1 MEYAHWFLNNIF
13 TFKNKNMLPVSGGYM
28 HMHNGGGIF
37 SNYAYGMAS
46 EYMLQELFGFCYE
59 YLI

>member
-1 MEYAHWFLNNIF
+1 MLIDFLIIF
-13 TFKNKNMLPVSGGYM
+13 LPLKIKICYLSLVAICVCTM
-28 HMHNGGGIF
+28 GGIF

-46 EYMLQELFGFCYE
+46 EYMHQELFGFCYE

>member
-1 MEYAHWFLNNIF
+1 MEIRLIDLKIRFLSLKIQICYLSLVAIYIC
-13 TFKNKNMLPVSGGYM
+13 TM
-28 HMHNGGGIF
+28 GGIF

-46 EYMLQELFGFCYE
+46 EYMLQELFGFRYG